1 MRHHTGLALASVIAF
16 SLCGLGAASA
26 ADMAVKARP
35 AMVVDPAYNWTGFY
49 IGLNAG
55 YGWNDDHDVAISG
68 SPLITG
74 SQPATVPFALGLR
87 PEGWLAGGQIGYNYQ
102 VGGRWVLGVEADF
115 AWADIADSNFIDL
128 PPGPG
133 ATVRTSVSE
142 KIDFFG
148 TVRGRLGVTFDRLL
162 VYGTGGLAY
171 ANVKQ
176 FGNIDEFFFGGGR
189 QFIANSSDLRYGW
202 TVGAGAEWAVSKN
215 WSVKAEYLYYD
226 LGSNTITGP
235 QSNPVNG
242 IDFATYSFSTRG
254 SIARGGLNYKFD
266 WGAPVVAR
274 Y

>member
-1 MRHHTGLALASVIAF
+1 MRQHIGRAFASALALG
-16 SLCGLGAASA
+16 LCGLGTASA

-35 AMVVDPAYNWTGFY
+35 AIAVDPSYNWTGFY

-55 YGWNDDHDVAISG
+55 YGWNDDRNVAISG

-74 SQPATVPFALGLR
+74 AQPNFIPFALGLR
-87 PEGWLAGGQIGYNYQ
+87 PEGWLAGGTIGYNYQ
-102 VGGRWVLGVEADF
+102 FGGRGVVGIEADF
-115 AWADIADSNFIDL
+115 AWADIEDSNFIDL
-128 PPGPG
+128 PPGAVPPL
-133 ATVRTSVSE
+133 RTSVSE

-148 TVRGRLGVTFDRLL
+148 TVRGRLGMTFDRLL

-176 FGNIDEFFFGGGR
+176 FGNVDEFFPGFGR

-202 TVGAGAEWAVSKN
+202 TVGGGAEWAVSKN

-226 LGSNTITGP
+226 LGANTITGA
-235 QSNPVNG
+235 QTNPVSATQ
-242 IDFATYSFSTRG
+242 FATYSFSTRG

-266 WGAPVVAR
+266 WAGPVVAR
-274 Y
+274 H

>member
-1 MRHHTGLALASVIAF
+1 MRRHFGLAFASAVALG
-16 SLCGLGAASA
+16 LCGLGTASA

-35 AMVVDPAYNWTGFY
+35 PIAVDPSYNWTGFY

-55 YGWNDDHDVAISG
+55 YGWNDDRSVGITG
-68 SPLITG
+68 SPLITAA
-74 SQPATVPFALGLR
+74 QPVFIPFALGLS

-102 VGGRWVLGVEADF
+102 FAGRGVFGIEADF
-115 AWADIADSNFIDL
+115 AWADIQNSNFVDL
-128 PPGPG
+128 PV
-133 ATVRTSVSE
+133 ALVSRTSVSE

-176 FGNIDEFFFGGGR
+176 LGHIDEFFPGGGR

-202 TVGAGAEWAVSKN
+202 TVGVGAEWAVSKN

-226 LGSNTITGP
+226 LGGNTITGP

-266 WGAPVVAR
+266 WAGPVVAR